1 MNVFFEFHKVVRG
14 LQARRV
20 RYAVIGGVAMA
31 FHSYARFTKD
41 IDILTKESELEAIGE
56 ILEKEGYRRSGEP
69 WSFKSRLT
77 LHRFWKIDDGDE
89 MVVDILV
96 SGCERHDRIID
107 EALEAY
113 SKHTGSVF
121 VANRNDLI
129 WLKEQR
135 NSSLDKADIEMLKH
149 EADE

>member
-1 MNVFFEFHKVVRG
+1 MNVFFEFHKVVKG
-14 LQARRV
+14 LQARKV
-20 RYAVIGGVAMA
+20 KYAVIGGVAMA

-41 IDILTKESELEAIGE
+41 IDILTAASELDAIGE

-107 EALEAY
+107 EALEAF
-113 SKHTGSVF
+113 SKHTGVVF
-121 VANRNDLI
+121 VAKKSDLI

-135 NSSLDKADIEMLKH
+135 NSPLDKADIEALKH
-149 EADE
+149 DGRE

>member
-1 MNVFFEFHKVVRG
+1 MNVFFEFHKVVKG
-14 LQARRV
+14 LQARKV
-20 RYAVIGGVAMA
+20 KYAVIGGVAMA

-41 IDILTKESELEAIGE
+41 IDILTAASELDAIGE

-96 SGCERHDRIID
+96 SGCARHDRIID
-107 EALEAY
+107 EALEAF
-113 SKHTGSVF
+113 SKHTGVVF
-121 VANRNDLI
+121 VAKKSDLI

-135 NSSLDKADIEMLKH
+135 NSPLDKADIEALKH
-149 EADE
+149 DGRE

>member
-1 MNVFFEFHKVVRG
+1 MNVFFEFHKIVKG
-14 LQARRV
+14 LQARKV
-20 RYAVIGGVAMA
+20 KYAVIGGVAMA

-41 IDILTKESELEAIGE
+41 IDILTEESELDTIAE

-69 WSFKSRLT
+69 WLFKSRLT
-77 LHRFWKIDDGDE
+77 LYRFWKIDDGDE
-89 MVVDILV
+89 MVIDILV
-96 SGCERHDRIID
+96 SGCERHGRIIN

-113 SKHTGSVF
+113 SKHTGLVF
-121 VANRNDLI
+121 VAGREDLI

-135 NSSLDKADIEMLKH
+135 NSPLDKADIEILKH

>member
-1 MNVFFEFHKVVRG
+1 MNVFFEFHKVVKG
-14 LQARRV
+14 LQTRKV
-20 RYAVIGGVAMA
+20 KYAVIGGVAMA

-41 IDILTKESELEAIGE
+41 IDILTEESELDTIAE

-89 MVVDILV
+89 MVIDILV
-96 SGCERHDRIID
+96 SGCERHSQIID

-121 VANRNDLI
+121 VAKRKDLI

-135 NSSLDKADIEMLKH
+135 NSPLDKADIEILKH
-149 EADE
+149 EDDE

>member
-14 LQARRV
+14 LQDRKV
-20 RYAVIGGVAMA
+20 KYAVIGGVAMA

-41 IDILTKESELEAIGE
+41 IDILTAASELDAISE
-56 ILEKEGYRRSGEP
+56 ILETEGYRPSGEP
-69 WSFKSRLT
+69 WSFKNQLT
-77 LHRFWKIDDGDE
+77 LHRFWKIDESDE

-96 SGCERHDRIID
+96 AGCERHDQIIN
-107 EALEAY
+107 EALKAY

-121 VANRNDLI
+121 VAKKEDLI

-135 NSSLDKADIEMLKH
+135 NSPLDKADIEILKNKD
-149 EADE
+149 DE

>member
-1 MNVFFEFHKVVRG
+1 MNVFFEFHKVVKG
-14 LQARRV
+14 LQDRKV

-41 IDILTKESELEAIGE
+41 IDILAKECELDTIGE

-69 WSFKSRLT
+69 WPFKSLLT
-77 LHRFWKIDDGDE
+77 LHRFWKVDDGDE
-89 MVVDILV
+89 MVIDILV

-113 SKHTGSVF
+113 SKHTGLVF
-121 VANRNDLI
+121 VANKKDLI

-135 NSSLDKADIEMLKH
+135 NSSLDKADIEILKH
-149 EADE
+149 EAEE